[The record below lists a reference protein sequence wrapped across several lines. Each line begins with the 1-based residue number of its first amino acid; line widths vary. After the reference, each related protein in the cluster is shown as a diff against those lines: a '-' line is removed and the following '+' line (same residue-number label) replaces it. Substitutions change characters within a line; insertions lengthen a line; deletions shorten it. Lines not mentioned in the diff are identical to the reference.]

1 MGEAGCWYD
10 HRCWDLDS
18 PTHPSIMHHLFVL
31 TATFVYVFL
40 LRYQET
46 GGRILNREQVEAE
59 KQKLI
64 EVIRHISA

>member
-10 HRCWDLDS
+10 HRSSDLDS
-18 PTHPSIMHHLFVL
+18 PTHPSIIHHLFVL
-31 TATFVYVFL
+31 TATFDVCFCC
-40 LRYQET
+40 YQET

-64 EVIRHISA
+64 EVNRHIFA